1 MKKGLL
7 VVLIIAVVLVGMG
20 VSTYNSLVGIDESVD
35 GAWAQVENV
44 LKQRA
49 DLIPNLVETVK
60 GYASHESEVF
70 IKVTEARSKLEN
82 ATTPEEYAKANS
94 ELDKALI
101 DVNVVA
107 EAYPELKANQNFL
120 SLQSELSSIENKLA
134 TERMRYNDVVQT
146 YNSTVRKFPKSIFA
160 GILGFNQRQYF
171 EISEAD
177 AEVPKVNF

>member
-177 AEVPKVNF
+177 AEAPKVNF